1 MFLPLSRR
9 RFFQGLFGGLLAF
22 LGFPRPTCAGPS
34 PAQPL
39 GPDPSAGAFPGPPGC
54 VPFTYSPEDW
64 MTPITDPRGPCPAT
78 TYVYDPKP
86 PLGFQFGDPAP

>member
-54 VPFTYSPEDW
+54 VTFT
-64 MTPITDPRGPCPAT
+64 
-78 TYVYDPKP
+78 
-86 PLGFQFGDPAP
+86 